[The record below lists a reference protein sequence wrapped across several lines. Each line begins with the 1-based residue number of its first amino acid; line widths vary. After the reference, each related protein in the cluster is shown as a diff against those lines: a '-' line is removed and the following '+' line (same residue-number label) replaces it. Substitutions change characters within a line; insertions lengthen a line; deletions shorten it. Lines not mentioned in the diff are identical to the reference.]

1 VQLRRYPSLF
11 AALVVVI
18 LSPPSPAQQAQSGEK
33 YALVVGVRSYDPD
46 ELRDVQYAESDAD
59 GLAKVLRRGGY
70 KADNVVLMTQS
81 AGASNPRFL
90 PTAEAIRK
98 ELKRLA
104 EVCKPEDGLVV
115 AVAGQGVQF
124 RDGPRTY
131 FCPAHAKL
139 TDKSTLIPFEEIY
152 EVLGKSPAGLKLLL
166 VDVSHR
172 DPQSDRSREKSGAL
186 LESVARP
193 QKTSVPMGLAAL
205 FSCAA
210 EEESY
215 DHADLKHGVFFHQ
228 VIEGLAGA
236 SAPVQARDVTLELL
250 EPFVKREVS
259 SFVRTT
265 HFERQMPALFGQTSR
280 SAPIAAI
287 DEGQRAIRKAQELVK
302 AGDLEKALAALDEL
316 VRVNPTFVAA
326 RLERA
331 TIYNELKRYDE
342 SNADAAEAVKLE
354 PKNPDLRLTGPW
366 YGTYAY
372 PDGGGQDPVRFR
384 LNFVQ
389 NASKISLNVK
399 EPKTFGGNDPNV
411 GKDAPFLYALGTGQ
425 YDPATREL
433 KFTKTYDG
441 VSGVSHSVEYT
452 ATISEDGNKIEG
464 TWNIGGAGGTFK
476 AQRGA
481 PNKDDHED
489 LN

>member
-1 VQLRRYPSLF
+1 MPLRRYPSLF

-18 LSPPSPAQQAQSGEK
+18 LSPCSPAQEAQRGEK

-46 ELRDVQYAESDAD
+46 ELRDVQYAEADAD
-59 GLAKVLRRGGY
+59 GLARVLRQGGY
-70 KADNVVLMTQS
+70 KADNVLLMTQTE
-81 AGASNPRFL
+81 GASNPRFL

-104 EVCKPEDGLVV
+104 EVSKPEDGVVV
-115 AVAGQGVQF
+115 ALAGNGVQF

-152 EVLGKSPAGLKLLL
+152 EVLGKSPASLKVVLL
-166 VDVSHR
+166 DVSHR
-172 DPQSDRSREKSGAL
+172 DPQSEKSREKSGAL

-193 QKTSVPMGLAAL
+193 QKTSVPASLAAL

-210 EEESY
+210 DEESY
-215 DHADLKHGVFFHQ
+215 DHADLRHGVFFRH

-236 SAPVQARDVTLELL
+236 SAPDQARVVTLDLL
-250 EPFVKREVS
+250 EPYVKREVR

-265 HFERQMPALFGQTSR
+265 HFERQMPTHFGQTSR
-280 SAPIAAI
+280 SFPIATI
-287 DEGQRAIRKAQELVK
+287 DEGQRALLKAQELVK
-302 AGDLEKALAALDEL
+302 AGEVDKALAVLNDL
-316 VRVNPTFVAA
+316 LRVNPTLVPA
-326 RLERA
+326 RLARA
-331 TIYNELKRYDE
+331 AIYNELKRYDE

-354 PKNPDLRLTGPW
+354 PKNPDLRLTGAW

-372 PDGGGQDPVRFR
+372 PDNGAGQPTVRFR
-384 LNFVQ
+384 LNLVQ
-389 NASKISLNVK
+389 DGSKISLNVK
-399 EPKTFGGNDPNV
+399 EPKTFGGE
-411 GKDAPFLYALGTGQ
+411 DAPFLFAFGTGQ
-425 YDPATREL
+425 YDPSSREI

-441 VSGVSHSVEYT
+441 ASGASHSVEYT
-452 ATISEDGNKIEG
+452 GTISEDGNKIEG
-464 TWNIGGAGGTFK
+464 TWDIGGAGGTFK

-481 PNKDDHED
+481 QNKED
-489 LN
+489 QEGLI